1 MAIIRKFSTSA
12 MALIA
17 LGLALVLIV
26 GAAVWFVLAKPKPT
40 TITAYFDRS
49 VGIYAGS
56 EVRVLGVEVGQVES
70 VTPRGADV
78 EVVLTVDGD
87 IDLPEDV
94 RAIQVTPSVVPDR
107 FIQLTPAYDGGPK
120 LDTTAT
126 LTRERTNTPVEIDQL
141 YESLTEIS
149 QALGPEGLNAD
160 GTVTNLVSTAAANLD
175 GNGKA
180 LNATLAELSA
190 AARTLSDSRGDIFD
204 TVKNL
209 QVFANTL
216 ATHDSEVRQFNTQME
231 QFSAFLDDERANM
244 SGAVKELSVGLGD
257 IARFVGDNK
266 ALLESNIE
274 GLETVSGT
282 IANRNAEL
290 KESLALLPL
299 AISNLINAY
308 DASTGLLHMRINFPD
323 LQDPIGAGC
332 ELLNLGKMGP
342 GVPEF
347 EALKRQ
353 MAPLIDNCHDIANQ
367 ITAGVKTPTLNL
379 PFGIL
384 SGDNLQRDPLPGSV
398 PGEPS
403 PRFSDQV
410 PDTARGGN

>member
-1 MAIIRKFSTSA
+1 MAVKKKLSTTTTSVIVLGVA
-12 MALIA
+12 LALIA
-17 LGLALVLIV
+17 
-26 GAAVWFVLAKPKPT
+26 GAAAWFVLAKPKPT
-40 TITAYFDRS
+40 TITAYFDRA

-56 EVRVLGVEVGQVES
+56 EVRVLGVQVGEVTS

-78 EVVLTVDGD
+78 EVVLRVSGD
-87 IDLPEDV
+87 VDLPADV

-120 LDTTAT
+120 LDQSAT
-126 LTRERTNTPVEIDQL
+126 LSTDRTSTPVEIDQL
-141 YESLTEIS
+141 YESLTEVS
-149 QALGPEGLNAD
+149 QALGPEGLNQD
-160 GTVTNLVSTAAANLD
+160 GTVSNLVNTTAANLD
-175 GNGKA
+175 GNGAA
-180 LNATLAELSA
+180 LNATIAELSA

-216 ATHDSEVRQFNTQME
+216 ATHDDEVRQFNTQM
-231 QFSAFLDDERANM
+231 QMFTSFLADERSNTAA
-244 SGAVKELSVGLGD
+244 SITELSAALGD

-266 ALLESNIE
+266 SLLESNIA

-282 IANRNAEL
+282 IANRNSEL

-299 AISNLINAY
+299 AIANLINAY
-308 DASTGLLHMRINFPD
+308 DASTGLLHMRLNFPD

-342 GVPEF
+342 GIPEY

-353 MAPLIDNCHDIANQ
+353 MAPLIANCHEIANQ
-367 ITAGVKTPTLNL
+367 ITAGVKTPMLNL

-384 SGDNLQRDPLPGSV
+384 SGDNLQRNPLPGSV
-398 PGEPS
+398 PGDPS
-403 PRFSDQV
+403 PRFVDPSANPAQ
-410 PDTARGGN
+410 GGN